1 MENKE
6 LSVQDLIQD
15 ESFVKWV
22 VSPDETLDRQWN
34 KWGEANAE
42 QSKAMDKARELVL
55 SMSFDKAEKAPAD
68 EPLWDRIENT
78 IGDRESQSAGFGWKP
93 FLRVA
98 AVLVVGVLFSLVYFN
113 QSGEES
119 VAEVVPRKTI
129 VKENPNGAKSQVRL
143 PDGTK
148 VWLNSGS
155 KLTYLSRFS
164 DDSRNVELNGE
175 AFFEVV
181 ENKSKPFVIQTPY
194 FQTTVLGTS
203 FSVKAY
209 ENAIPKVSLVEG
221 KVKVSKLGIDQIIK
235 PGEQVVLKGEQ
246 LVKQRFDYNKE
257 IGWKEGL
264 LYFEEDSPKVLFD
277 KLEMWYGVTIDCDIA
292 QMPSSKY
299 SGQHQNQ
306 SLETVLK
313 GISYSLNFDYE
324 LQDKQVKILFNPK

>member
-22 VSPDETLDRQWN
+22 VSPNEALDCQWH
-34 KWGEANAE
+34 KWREE
-42 QSKAMDKARELVL
+42 DVEKSKAVDKARELVL
-55 SMSFDKAEKAPAD
+55 SMSFEKSEDPAD
-68 EPLWDRIENT
+68 EQLWDRIENT
-78 IGDRESQSAGFGWKP
+78 LEDRKNQNGGFGWKP
-93 FLRVA
+93 FLRIA
-98 AVLVVGVLFSLVYFN
+98 AVLMVGVLSALLYFN
-113 QSGEES
+113 QPKEEP

-129 VKENPNGAKSQVRL
+129 VKENPNGVKSQVRL

-155 KLTYLSRFS
+155 KLTYLSRFT
-164 DDSRNVELNGE
+164 DDSRSVELSGE

-181 ENKSKPFVIQTPY
+181 ENKHKPFIIQTPY

-209 ENAIPKVSLVEG
+209 EDVIPKVSLVEG
-221 KVKVSKLGIDQIIK
+221 KVKVSKLGIDQVIE

-264 LYFEEDSPKVLFD
+264 LYFEEDNPKVIFS
-277 KLEMWYGVTIDCDIA
+277 KLEAWYGVHIDFDMVR
-292 QMPSSKY
+292 MPNSKY
-299 SGQHQNQ
+299 SGEHQNQ

-313 GISYSLNFDYE
+313 GISYSLNFDYQIE
-324 LQDKQVKILFNPK
+324 DKQVKILFNSK